1 MKLVKRIV
9 RRKVRELQPVIVE
22 KAVDAVA
29 GRAVQRAEN
38 SGVLG
43 FVQRLTPGRL
53 KALAIASVGAIVALN
68 VLGNFVR
75 EQKLK
80 LMFRR
85 ELKKQLRPLEKKIDD
100 LEDEN
105 EQLRRQLKAR

>member
-1 MKLVKRIV
+1 MKLLKRIL
-9 RRKVRELQPVIVE
+9 RRKVKELQPVIIE
-22 KAVDAVA
+22 KA
-29 GRAVQRAEN
+29 ET

-43 FVQRLTPGRL
+43 FLQRLTPGKL
-53 KALAIASVGAIVALN
+53 KALAIALVGAVVALN
-68 VLGNFVR
+68 VVGNFLR

-85 ELKKQLRPLEKKIDD
+85 ELKKQLRPLEEKIDD

-105 EQLRRQLKAR
+105 QQLRRQLKAR

>member
-1 MKLVKRIV
+1 MKLLERIV
-9 RRKVRELQPVIVE
+9 RRKVKELQPVIVE
-22 KAVDAVA
+22 KAVDRVT
-29 GRAVQRAEN
+29 GRAMQKAEN
-38 SGVLG
+38 SGLLG
-43 FVQRLTPGRL
+43 FLQRLTPGKL
-53 KALAIASVGAIVALN
+53 KALAVALVGVVVALN
-68 VLGNFVR
+68 VFGNFVR

-85 ELKKQLRPLEKKIDD
+85 ELKKQLRPLEEKIDD

>member
-22 KAVDAVA
+22 KAVDRVA
-29 GRAVQRAEN
+29 GRAMQKAEA
-38 SGVLG
+38 GGMLG
-43 FVQRLTPGRL
+43 FVQSLTPGKL
-53 KALAIASVGAIVALN
+53 KALAVGLVGAVVVLN

-105 EQLRRQLKAR
+105 EQLRHQLKAR